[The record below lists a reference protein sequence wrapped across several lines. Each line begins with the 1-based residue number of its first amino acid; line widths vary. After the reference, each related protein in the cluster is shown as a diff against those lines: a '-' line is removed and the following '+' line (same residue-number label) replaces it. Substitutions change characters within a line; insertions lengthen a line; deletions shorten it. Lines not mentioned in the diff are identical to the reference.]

1 MRIGTIKIL
10 SWANLDQNLFSNVK
24 PSGDIVGK
32 VDKGVAKELG
42 LGKSV
47 IAVTGGHDQPCGA
60 LGAGILSEGIAM
72 NATGTSDTT
81 AVALK
86 KPLIN
91 DLMLSNN
98 YPCYNQVPKNTYII
112 TAFNL
117 TGGLLLRWYRD
128 TLCKEEIREAKN
140 ARRDVYELII
150 ERASTEPASIFILPH
165 FVGSGT
171 PTMDSRSK
179 GAILGLTLDTTK
191 ADLSKAVLDSLCYE
205 MRINLD
211 TLKGI
216 GVDVEEIRIIGGGA
230 KSKIWSQLKANI

>member
-60 LGAGILSEGIAM
+60 LGAGILS
-72 NATGTSDTT
+72 
-81 AVALK
+81 
-86 KPLIN
+86 
-91 DLMLSNN
+91 
-98 YPCYNQVPKNTYII
+98 
-112 TAFNL
+112 
-117 TGGLLLRWYRD
+117 
-128 TLCKEEIREAKN
+128 
-140 ARRDVYELII
+140 ELII

>member
-60 LGAGILSEGIAM
+60 LGAGVLSEGIAM

-98 YPCYNQVPKNTYII
+98 YPCYNHVPKNTYII

-150 ERASTEPASIFILPH
+150 ERASTEPASTFILPH

-179 GAILGLTLDTTK
+179 GAILGLTLGTTK

>member
-47 IAVTGGHDQPCGA
+47 IAVTGGHDQLCGA
-60 LGAGILSEGIAM
+60 LGAGVLSEGIAM

-98 YPCYNQVPKNTYII
+98 YPCYNHVPKNTYII

-150 ERASTEPASIFILPH
+150 ERASTESASTFILPH